1 LTEVTVRLL
10 SPHDAEALVA
20 LRREALQHDP
30 LAFAASPSD
39 DRASSLSFVRE
50 SLSETASAVTLGAF
64 QPELVGAVRLS
75 REGSEKQRHKAF
87 VWGLYVQPASRRRGL
102 ARGLMLAAIRHAR
115 GWPGVLQ
122 VHLSVSD
129 ASREASSLYSS
140 LGFVSWGSE
149 PRALQVAERFLAEQH
164 MVLMLA

>member
-1 LTEVTVRLL
+1 LSEATVRLL
-10 SPHDAEALVA
+10 SPQDAEAYVA
-20 LRREALQHDP
+20 LRREALQRDP
-30 LAFAASPSD
+30 MAFAASPSD
-39 DRASSLSFVRE
+39 DRASNLSFVRDA
-50 SLSETASAVTLGAF
+50 LTETTSAVTLGAF

-75 REGSEKQRHKAF
+75 RERGEKLCRKAF
-87 VWGLYVQPASRRRGL
+87 VWGLYVRPASRRRGV

-129 ASREASSLYSS
+129 VSREAASLYSS

-149 PRALQVAERFLAEQH
+149 PRALQVGQRFLAEQH